1 VVSPYQPAKLQKYD
15 AACRRA
21 ARDAALLIRIGHW
34 CGIVTAAAGCAVL
47 LAYALDVEAIWRPI
61 QGGSATHPITAILF
75 VAGGLAVASVR
86 ALRVPRVAVVVLMIV
101 ALVGVVRLVEIA
113 SGVALLQLASPFPS
127 TLAREAAEGSGL
139 AIGWNS
145 ALMFVLV
152 PLAFLLRYCGLT
164 RTSQIMAAAGM
175 GPVLVALT
183 GYVYGVKDFYGA
195 MSLTTVSIGI
205 LFSASPLFLSARSG
219 IVRAIISPWDGG
231 RFGRLEIAVITAV
244 LFVGGYTVHHASI
257 SADRALPV
265 FIVVSILAA
274 SATIALGA
282 ILIERNDWLRRRAER
297 SNTQMVLRDA
307 LTGLY
312 NRRFLKEQ
320 EKSLVAF
327 ARRKGYRLS
336 VLMIDIDRFK
346 AVNDT
351 YGHPVG
357 DQVIRRIAHTIRDRL
372 RSADISI
379 RYGGEEMLA
388 ILLDADLDAAERVA
402 EELRA
407 MVEAIDFSDVGFR
420 SATIS
425 IGGAEVL
432 ASLTEAIGRADVAL
446 YLAKKSGRNRV
457 VVDETRQ
464 RPSLIAMDDAADPQ
478 RLSA

>member
-1 VVSPYQPAKLQKYD
+1 MASPYQPAKLQKYD
-15 AACRRA
+15 VARRRA
-21 ARDAALLIRIGHW
+21 AQDAALLIQIGHW
-34 CGIVTAAAGCAVL
+34 FGLVTAAAGCIVL
-47 LAYALDVEAIWRPI
+47 AAYVLDVESIWRPL
-61 QGGSATHPITAILF
+61 QAGGATHPITAVLF
-75 VAGGLAVASVR
+75 IAGGLAVASVR
-86 ALRVPRVAVVVLMIV
+86 ALRVPRAAIIILMIV
-101 ALVGVVRLVEIA
+101 ALVAVVRLVEVEF
-113 SGVALLQLASPFPS
+113 GLALLQPASPFPS
-127 TLAREAAEGSGL
+127 TLAREASEATAL
-139 AIGWNS
+139 TIGWNS

-164 RTSQIMAAAGM
+164 RTNQIMAAAGM
-175 GPVLVALT
+175 APVLVALT
-183 GYVYGVKDFYGA
+183 GYVYGVADFYGA
-195 MSLTTVSIGI
+195 MSLTTVIVGI
-205 LFSASPLFLSARSG
+205 LFSASPLLLSARSG
-219 IVRAIISPWDGG
+219 IVRAITSPWDGG
-231 RFGRLEIAVITAV
+231 RFGRLEIAVITSV
-244 LFVGGYTVHHASI
+244 LFIGGFAVRHAGI
-257 SADRALPV
+257 SADRALPI
-265 FIVVSILAA
+265 FIVLSILLA
-274 SATIALGA
+274 SATIAFGA
-282 ILIERNDWLRRRAER
+282 IRIEGNDWLRRRAER

-320 EKSLVAF
+320 EKGLVAF

-346 AVNDT
+346 AINDT

-357 DQVIRRIAHTIRDRL
+357 DQVIRRIAQNIRNRL

-388 ILLDADLDAAERVA
+388 ILLDADLDAAEHVA
-402 EELRA
+402 EGLRA
-407 MVEAIDFSDVGFR
+407 IVEAIDFSDVGFR

-446 YLAKKSGRNRV
+446 YIAKKSGRNRV

-464 RPSLIAMDDAADPQ
+464 PPSLVTTDGRTGQ